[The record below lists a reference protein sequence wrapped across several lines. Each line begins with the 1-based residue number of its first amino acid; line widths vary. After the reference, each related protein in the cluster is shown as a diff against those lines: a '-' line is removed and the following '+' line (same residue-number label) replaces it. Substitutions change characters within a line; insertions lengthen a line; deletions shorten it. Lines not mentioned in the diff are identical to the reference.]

1 VLTTGVYIFFFRV
14 TRRTIPTNMGAFS
27 LPTLSQLDLTGN
39 LKSSILNRVEINIL
53 LIGDLGT
60 WLGY

>member
-1 VLTTGVYIFFFRV
+1 
-14 TRRTIPTNMGAFS
+14 MGAFS
-27 LPTLSQLDLTGN
+27 LPALSQLDLTGN
-39 LKSSILNRVEINIL
+39 LKSSILNRVEVNIL

>member
-1 VLTTGVYIFFFRV
+1 VVTTGVYIFFFWV

-27 LPTLSQLDLTGN
+27 LPALSQLDLTGN
-39 LKSSILNRVEINIL
+39 LKSSILNRVEVNIL